1 MAKKHISLWVDE
13 DVLNLCDSYLKM
25 SKLKN
30 RGEFIQEAMRLYA
43 GYLENQ
49 ISDEFVSKTLLT
61 SMQGIVGNLERR
73 MSRLMFKQAV
83 EIAKVFWLI
92 VKGFHINPE
101 DVDDFHVDCVEEVK
115 RINGAIRFPFR
126 SKDSDED

>member
-1 MAKKHISLWVDE
+1 MEKKHISLWVDE
-13 DVLNLCDSYLKM
+13 DVLGLCDSYLKM

-30 RGEFIQEAMRLYA
+30 RGEFIQEAIKLYA

-49 ISDEFVSKTLLT
+49 ISDEFISKTLIT
-61 SMQGIVGNLERR
+61 SMQGMVGNLERR

-83 EIAKVFWLI
+83 EIAKVFWLV

-101 DVDDFHVDCVEEVK
+101 DVDDFHTDCVEEVK
-115 RINGAIRFPFR
+115 RINGAIKFPFR
-126 SKDSDED
+126 SKGDDE

>member
-1 MAKKHISLWVDE
+1 MEKKHISLWVDE
-13 DVLNLCDSYLKM
+13 DVLGLCDSYLKM

-30 RGEFIQEAMRLYA
+30 RSEFIQEAIRLYC

-49 ISDEFVSKTLLT
+49 ISDEFVSKTLIT

-83 EIAKVFWLI
+83 EIAKVFWLV

-101 DVDDFHVDCVEEVK
+101 DVDDFHTDCVEEVK
-115 RINGAIRFPFR
+115 RINGAIKFPFK
-126 SKDSDED
+126 SKGDGE

>member
-1 MAKKHISLWVDE
+1 MEKKHISLWVDE
-13 DVLNLCDSYLKM
+13 DVLGLCDSYLKM

-30 RGEFIQEAMRLYA
+30 RSEFIQEAIRLYC

-49 ISDEFVSKTLLT
+49 ISDEFVSKTLIT

-83 EIAKVFWLI
+83 EIAKVFWLV

-101 DVDDFHVDCVEEVK
+101 DVDDFHTDCVEEVK
-115 RINGAIRFPFR
+115 RINGAIKFPFK
-126 SKDSDED
+126 SKGDDD

>member
-1 MAKKHISLWVDE
+1 MEKKHISLWVDE
-13 DVLNLCDSYLKM
+13 DVLGLCDSYLKM

-30 RGEFIQEAMRLYA
+30 RGEFVQEAIRLYC

-49 ISDEFVSKTLLT
+49 ISDEFVSKTLIT

-83 EIAKVFWLI
+83 EIAKVFWLV

-101 DVDDFHVDCVEEVK
+101 DVDDFHTDCVEEVK
-115 RINGAIRFPFR
+115 RISGAIKFPFK
-126 SKDSDED
+126 SKGDDD